1 MLKARKL
8 KMAKEYKVYIGV
20 GHGGSDPGAVANGF
34 EEEDVN
40 LSVANHCSA
49 YLKARGVSVKQSR
62 TKDVDSEL
70 IDRINEAN
78 LFGAV
83 LALDIH
89 HNAGGGDGA
98 EIYHTK
104 YFGKGHTLA
113 VNILNEMLKI
123 GQNSRGAKIKKNQ
136 YGNDYF
142 GFVRQ
147 TNMPAVLVECA
158 FLDNKKDVQIIDTEA
173 ERKIMGE
180 AIARGVLK
188 TLGVPDVIVS
198 KKMKYQGTLPDLTKT
213 TFGYLKKG
221 YEGIQVRRLQLFLN
235 WYGYKLDIDG
245 DFGTKTE
252 KAVKKFQKTQKL
264 DVDGL
269 FGKKSLARAKKVEK

>member
-1 MLKARKL
+1 
-8 KMAKEYKVYIGV
+8 MAKQYKVYIGV
-20 GHGGSDPGAVANGF
+20 GHGGSDPGAVANGIK
-34 EEEDVN
+34 EKDVN
-40 LSVANHCSA
+40 LSVSNYCNA
-49 YLKARGVSVKQSR
+49 YLKARGVCVEQSR
-62 TKDVDSEL
+62 TNDVTPENTVEKCNKYNPDVA
-70 IDRINEAN
+70 IA
-78 LFGAV
+78 
-83 LALDIH
+83 IH

-98 EIYHTK
+98 EVYHTK

-123 GQNSRGAKIKKNQ
+123 GQNSRGTKVKKNQ
-136 YGNDYF
+136 RDTDYF
-142 GFVRQ
+142 EFIRE
-147 TNMPAVLVECA
+147 TTSPAVLVECA
-158 FLDNKKDVQIIDTEA
+158 FLDNKTDVQIIDTEA

-188 TLGVPDVIVS
+188 TLGVADVIVS

-221 YEGIQVRRLQLFLN
+221 DEGVQVRRLQTFLN

-245 DFGTKTE
+245 DFGTKTK
-252 KAVKKFQKTQKL
+252 KAVEKFQKSEKL